1 MTSLPMCGF
10 ITQLV
15 EHCTGITEVMGSN
28 PVEALIFFYVAK
40 YHLGKVKL
48 EQMQPASVP
57 IQLMSFRHVKYEL
70 MQPAV
75 SPFGST

>member
-1 MTSLPMCGF
+1 
-10 ITQLV
+10 
-15 EHCTGITEVMGSN
+15 
-28 PVEALIFFYVAK
+28 VAK